1 MRAPQR
7 SPRRCVRLRCLRLA
21 APLNSHARVEHA
33 RAGVTN
39 SPQIG
44 SVQVQAKRVAS
55 LPAPKQ
61 PAGAAKAK
69 PKPRAVPVGGAKKGA
84 RGAAKKPG
92 KKAAPKPTPKPKATQ
107 QALDA
112 ELDSYMQTAPA
123 PEAAAAMAE

>member
-1 MRAPQR
+1 M
-7 SPRRCVRLRCLRLA
+7 
-21 APLNSHARVEHA
+21 
-33 RAGVTN
+33 
-39 SPQIG
+39 
-44 SVQVQAKRVAS
+44 QAKRVAA

-84 RGAAKKPG
+84 KGGAAKQPARG
-92 KKAAPKPTPKPKATQ
+92 SKKAAPAKTTPKPKATH

-123 PEAAAAMAE
+123 PEAAAAMVE